1 MPRSDPAPG
10 HDPNE
15 LTPLLPPEI
24 EREIFEM
31 TAAQFPGNAVNL
43 MSVARRTQV
52 WMEQLIYKTITLSDQ
67 QLCDKF
73 LRTLDS
79 RPADFFTANVK
90 SLCVPG
96 DIEPLGAERVLKACQ
111 GVINLAIWLPP
122 QNTPLFPYVSSLRPI
137 RLSIN
142 VPALFGS
149 PCEPDLKHP
158 FFSRVEYLELVD
170 WLDCAS
176 HLHIEYLSSCLTHL
190 ALDFDRYTEG
200 ATPRLRDILA
210 SCPSLV
216 VCLGLVSNDD
226 AMIIASDTL
235 ALAKIDDPRLLILS
249 DSDVVENWEASLG
262 GSDESVWAFA
272 EDIVA
277 SKIGKTS

>member
-1 MPRSDPAPG
+1 MHRPEPAQG
-10 HDPNE
+10 QDPNE

-31 TAAQFPGNAVNL
+31 TAQFPGNAVNL
-43 MSVARRTQV
+43 MLVARRTQI
-52 WMEQLIYKTITLSDQ
+52 WMEQLVYKTVTLSNQ

-73 LRTLDS
+73 LRTLDA
-79 RPADFFTANVK
+79 RPSDFFIAHVK

-122 QNTPLFPYVSSLRPI
+122 QDTPLFPCVSSLRPI

-142 VPALFGS
+142 VPALYGS

-158 FFSRVEYLELVD
+158 FFSRVKYLELVD

-176 HLHIEYLSSCLTHL
+176 HLHIEYLSHLTHL

-216 VCLGLVSNDD
+216 VCLGLVGNDD

-262 GSDESVWAFA
+262 SSDESVWAFA